1 MCKYFDKKI
10 KKLKCTDM
18 QLIKLSVIA
27 FTLMIAKLWSGI
39 LALDW
44 YYYLIFM
51 IIFAIVPIIKIF
63 K

>member
-1 MCKYFDKKI
+1 
-10 KKLKCTDM
+10 M